1 MFVYAQQNKGNVS
14 GSVSESMSGYPLEGA
29 NITVQGSEIGTTS
42 DANGQF
48 SILDL
53 KQGYYTLIISFI
65 GFESIIIPDVWVRPN
80 AYDFITAKLKIG
92 RAHV

>member
-1 MFVYAQQNKGNVS
+1 MFVHAQQNKGNIS

-53 KQGYYTLIISFI
+53 Q
-65 GFESIIIPDVWVRPN
+65 
-80 AYDFITAKLKIG
+80 
-92 RAHV
+92 